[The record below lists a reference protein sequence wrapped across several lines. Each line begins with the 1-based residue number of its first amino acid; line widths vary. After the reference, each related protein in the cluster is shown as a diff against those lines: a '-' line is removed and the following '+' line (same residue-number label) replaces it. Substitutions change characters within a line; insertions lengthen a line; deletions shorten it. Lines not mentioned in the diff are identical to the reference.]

1 THQPSIQQFPQMTM
15 QPHMDMVRSDAA
27 MFAGETSIP
36 VNALGII
43 HDQPASDAAMLTAYL
58 DLNKLAERA
67 HDSFG
72 YGWSDAMQMAMQV
85 CDWYLPDGAAEL
97 ASSSGDPSPP
107 TRASVAD
114 AVTKEISVGILDPSK
129 PIELATALA
138 RLAYDRVTITRT
150 RAGRRR
156 NESAGR

>member
-1 THQPSIQQFPQMTM
+1 VASACHFGCGRVDVHGCGWQPCSEVDCHDLSVSCCTLVEGEDGKTHQPSIQQFPQMTM

-36 VNALGII
+36 VNALGVI

-72 YGWSDAMQMAMQV
+72 YGWSDAMQMAIQMR
-85 CDWYLPDGAAEL
+85 DGFLPDGA
-97 ASSSGDPSPP
+97 
-107 TRASVAD
+107 
-114 AVTKEISVGILDPSK
+114 
-129 PIELATALA
+129 
-138 RLAYDRVTITRT
+138 
-150 RAGRRR
+150 
-156 NESAGR
+156 